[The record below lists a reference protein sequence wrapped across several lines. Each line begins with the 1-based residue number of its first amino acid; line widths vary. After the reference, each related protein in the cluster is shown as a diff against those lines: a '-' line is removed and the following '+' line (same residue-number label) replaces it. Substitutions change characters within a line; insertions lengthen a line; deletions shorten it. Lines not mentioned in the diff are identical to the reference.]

1 MPRQTKIV
9 AALGPAS
16 SSPAMLARLIA
27 TGVDVVR
34 LKVLGVDE
42 AHLEPVH
49 TTVRV
54 GGAPSNNQGISE
66 PGHRSRLRLISQ
78 GMQGRCAQ
86 TTRPRNH

>member
-9 AALGPAS
+9 ATLGPAS
-16 SSPAMLARLIA
+16 SSTAMLARQIA
-27 TGVDVVR
+27 AGVDVVR
-34 LKVLGVDE
+34 LKLLGIDE

-54 GGAPSNNQGISE
+54 GGVLSNNQGISE

-78 GMQGRCAQ
+78 GMHGCCAQ
-86 TTRPRNH
+86 ATRPQSH